1 MSRTALFHP
10 GTQHSRTTALA
21 LQRLGY
27 LAWYATG
34 LYARKDGIVERMTRL
49 APPGLG
55 SRLEAE
61 LARLQHPELDDTLV
75 RTAGWHEWAERAVR
89 RGRFD
94 ALANAIDRRGNAKFA
109 ESVIAWLSREPINAV
124 WGFDGCSA
132 EVFAS
137 PAARSK
143 HRILDRTIADWRE
156 WNAILAQIAE
166 RHGDWLAATDRPVS
180 PEMIAR
186 NDAEYDAADTI
197 LCGSPHVT
205 ASLARHSPVPGLAA
219 KTRLLPYC
227 YDGNLFAPAP
237 ALAAPPAHEPLRM
250 LFVGQIGVRKGAH
263 LLLEAL
269 ADIPAS
275 QASLTMVGAMQLP
288 PRMVARHADR
298 FTHIPSLP
306 RTRIPGI
313 MQRHDVLVLPSYF
326 EGSAI
331 VLLEALASGLAVI
344 QTRAAGLG
352 ATERSGMVLD
362 SPDPD
367 ALREAIL
374 ALVRDR
380 ARLQSLRKAAPDD
393 ARNYSFEDYCAG
405 IAALLAET
413 LA

>member
-1 MSRTALFHP
+1 ML
-10 GTQHSRTTALA
+10 
-21 LQRLGY
+21 
-27 LAWYATG
+27 
-34 LYARKDGIVERMTRL
+34 ERMIRL

-75 RTAGWHEWAERAVR
+75 RTAGWHEWAERAAR
-89 RGRFD
+89 RAGLGE
-94 ALANAIDRRGNAKFA
+94 LAHRIDRRGNQRFA
-109 ESVIAWLSREPINAV
+109 ESVIEWLSREPIDAV

-137 PAARSK
+137 PAARSTY
-143 HRILDRTIADWRE
+143 RILDRTIADWRE
-156 WNAILAQIAE
+156 WNALLAQIAE

-180 PEMIAR
+180 PETIAR
-186 NDAEYDAADTI
+186 NDAEYDAADAI
-197 LCGSPHVT
+197 LCGSPHVA
-205 ASLARHSPVPGLAA
+205 ASLARHSPVPGIAP
-219 KTRLLPYC
+219 KTSLLPYC

-237 ALAAPPAHEPLRM
+237 AIAAPATDAPMRL

-275 QASLTMVGAMQLP
+275 EASLTMVGAMQLP

-306 RTRIPGI
+306 RTQIPGI

-352 ATERSGMVLD
+352 ATERSGIVLD
-362 SPDPD
+362 KPDTD

-374 ALVRDR
+374 SLVHDR

-393 ARNYSFEDYCAG
+393 ARRYSFDNYCAG